1 LSGVL
6 KEGGMNSTEESNLI
20 FDWAAKGPRRVQWP
34 DHVMIDDETLR
45 DGLQSPSVSDP
56 SLETKVAI
64 LHLMESLGIET
75 ANVGLPGAGP
85 QQREAVAMLC
95 REIDRERMRIR
106 PNCAART
113 MMVDIQPIA
122 EIAQATG
129 VPIEACLFIGS
140 SPIRQYAEE
149 WSLEDILRHT
159 REAVRFAV
167 REGLEVMYVT
177 EDTVR
182 SSPDH
187 LRILFAAAIE
197 AGAKRLCLCD
207 TCGAAVPDA
216 VWNLVSWVK
225 SLVKELG
232 ADVGI
237 DWHGHRDR
245 GLDMGNSL
253 AAIEAGASRVH
264 GTALGIGER
273 VGNTPIEQLL
283 VNLKL
288 LGVRDDNLSRLPEYV
303 DLVSQ
308 ATGVPVPVNA
318 PIVGRDA
325 FRTATGVHAAA
336 VIKAQKKGNSWLA
349 DRVYSGVPATWLARR
364 QEIEIGPMSGNS
376 NVICYLNTHGLP
388 STAEVVQ
395 AVMQAAKHSSQVL
408 TLEEVGEVVR
418 STAGAELEQG
428 PRGKTGARAPKSRH
442 YRVLHSPIW
451 VGSCE
456 GCRQDTCGQDHGL

>member
-1 LSGVL
+1 VPE
-6 KEGGMNSTEESNLI
+6 EGGMNSAEEHNMI
-20 FDWAAKGPRRVQWP
+20 FDWAARGSRRAQWP
-34 DHVMIDDETLR
+34 DHVMLDDETLR

-56 SLETKVAI
+56 PLETKVAI

-75 ANVGLPGAGP
+75 ADVGLPGAGP
-85 QQREAVAMLC
+85 QQREAVTTLC
-95 REIDRERMRIR
+95 REIDRGRMRIR

-159 REAVRFAV
+159 REAIRFAV

-177 EDTVR
+177 EDSVR
-182 SSPDH
+182 SSPEH
-187 LRILFAAAIE
+187 LRTLFMAAID

-207 TCGAAVPDA
+207 TCGSAVPDG

-225 SLVKELG
+225 SLLKELG

-245 GLDMGNSL
+245 GLDMGNTL

-288 LGVRDDNLSRLPEYV
+288 LGIRNDDLGRLPEYV
-303 DLVSQ
+303 ELVSQ
-308 ATGVPVPVNA
+308 ATGIPVPVST

-336 VIKAQKKGNSWLA
+336 VIKAHKKGDNWLA
-349 DRVYSGVPATWLARR
+349 DRVYSGVPATWLARK

-376 NVICYLNTHGLP
+376 NVIYYLNTHGLP
-388 STAEVVQ
+388 GTAEAVR
-395 AVMQAAKHSSQVL
+395 AVMQAAKHSTKVL
-408 TLEEVGEVVR
+408 TLEEVGEIVR
-418 STAGAELEQG
+418 SVTESEREQAS
-428 PRGKTGARAPKSRH
+428 TGR
-442 YRVLHSPIW
+442 
-451 VGSCE
+451 VGS
-456 GCRQDTCGQDHGL
+456 

>member
-1 LSGVL
+1 MKSA
-6 KEGGMNSTEESNLI
+6 EQSNLI
-20 FDWAAKGPRRVQWP
+20 FDWAANGPRQAQLP

-56 SLETKVAI
+56 AFEAKVAI

-75 ANVGLPGAGP
+75 ADVGLPGAGAR
-85 QQREAVAMLC
+85 QREAVVTLC
-95 REIDRERMRIR
+95 REIDHERMRIR

-122 EIAQATG
+122 EITQATG

-159 REAVRFAV
+159 REAIRFAI

-187 LRILFAAAIE
+187 LKTLLTAAVE

-207 TCGAAVPDA
+207 TCGAAVPDG

-225 SLVKELG
+225 SLIKELG
-232 ADVGI
+232 VDVGI

-245 GLDMGNSL
+245 GLDIANSL

-288 LGVRDDNLSRLPEYV
+288 LGIRNDDLSRLTEYV
-303 DLVSQ
+303 ELVSQ
-308 ATGVPVPVNA
+308 ATGVPVPVNT

-325 FRTATGVHAAA
+325 FRTATGVHASA
-336 VIKAQKKGNSWLA
+336 VIKAHKKGDSWLA
-349 DRVYSGVPATWLARR
+349 DRVYSGVPATWLGRT

-376 NVICYLNTHGLP
+376 NVIYYLNAHGLP
-388 STAEVVQ
+388 NTVEVVQ
-395 AVMQAAKHSSQVL
+395 GVIQAAKLSSQIL
-408 TLEEVGEVVR
+408 TLEEVSEIVR
-418 STAGAELEQG
+418 CMTG
-428 PRGKTGARAPKSRH
+428 PHRQ
-442 YRVLHSPIW
+442 PIP
-451 VGSCE
+451 
-456 GCRQDTCGQDHGL
+456 R

>member
-1 LSGVL
+1 
-6 KEGGMNSTEESNLI
+6 MNSAEQSNLI
-20 FDWAAKGPRRVQWP
+20 FDWAANGPRQSHWP

-56 SLETKVAI
+56 SFETKIAI

-75 ANVGLPGAGP
+75 ADVGLPGAGAR
-85 QQREAVAMLC
+85 QREAVAALC
-95 REIDRERMRIR
+95 REIDHERMRIR

-159 REAVRFAV
+159 REAIRFAV

-177 EDTVR
+177 EDSVR

-187 LRILFAAAIE
+187 LKTLLTAAVD

-207 TCGAAVPDA
+207 TCGSAVPDG
-216 VWNLVSWVK
+216 VWNLVSWVR
-225 SLVKELG
+225 SLIKELG
-232 ADVGI
+232 VDVAI

-288 LGVRDDNLSRLPEYV
+288 LGIRSDDLSRLPQYV
-303 DLVSQ
+303 EIVSQ
-308 ATGVPVPVNA
+308 ATGVSVPVNT

-336 VIKAQKKGNSWLA
+336 VIKAHKKGDNWLA
-349 DRVYSGVPATWLARR
+349 DRVYSGVPATWLART

-376 NVICYLNTHGLP
+376 NVIYYLNAHELP
-388 STAEVVQ
+388 STVEVAQ

-408 TLEEVGEVVR
+408 TLEEVSKIVR
-418 STAGAELEQG
+418 SMTGSEREQA
-428 PRGKTGARAPKSRH
+428 PR
-442 YRVLHSPIW
+442 
-451 VGSCE
+451 
-456 GCRQDTCGQDHGL
+456 